1 MNDTCKDE
9 YQEGEDITDRV
20 YVRRR
25 SVTNCLCIHCG
36 EDFDEARGLRHPR
49 HKGMRCLHLRCW
61 LERRGGG

>member
-25 SVTNCLCIHCG
+25 SVTDCLCIHCG
-36 EDFDEARGLRHPR
+36 EDFDESRGVRHPR
-49 HKGMRCLHLRCW
+49 APSRTTGG
-61 LERRGGG
+61 ESENGRR